1 MKSAKNNNKSAY
13 GYPCEY
19 CEGTVRSKRVKR
31 EAFKH
36 KNGFV
41 ILEDVDVGV
50 CEICGSRYYGAE
62 ILHTVHDVATGA
74 KPFERTEAI
83 PVAHA

>member
-1 MKSAKNNNKSAY
+1 MYDYK
-13 GYPCEY
+13 CEY

-41 ILEDVDVGV
+41 ILEDVYVGV

-62 ILHTVHDVATGA
+62 ILHTVHDVATSA

>member
-1 MKSAKNNNKSAY
+1 MASEF

-19 CEGTVRSKRVKR
+19 CDGTVRSKRVQQ

-41 ILEDVDVGV
+41 ILEDVVIGV
-50 CEICGSRYYGAE
+50 CDRCGSRYSSAE
-62 ILHTVHDVATGA
+62 TLRRVHEIASGQRQPD
-74 KPFERTEAI
+74 RTEQV
-83 PVAHA
+83 PVARA

>member
-1 MKSAKNNNKSAY
+1 MYDYK
-13 GYPCEY
+13 CEY

-50 CEICGSRYYGAE
+50 CDICGSRYYGAE

-74 KPFERTEAI
+74 KAFERTEAI
-83 PVAHA
+83 PVAHI

>member
-1 MKSAKNNNKSAY
+1 MYDYK
-13 GYPCEY
+13 CEY
-19 CEGTVRSKRVKR
+19 CEGTVRAKKVRR

-41 ILEDVDVGV
+41 ILEDVEIGV
-50 CEICGSRYYGAE
+50 CDACGSRYYNSE
-62 ILHTVHDVATGA
+62 ILHAVHDIATGA

-83 PVAHA
+83 PVAHL

>member
-1 MKSAKNNNKSAY
+1 MYDYK
-13 GYPCEY
+13 CEH
-19 CEGTVRSKRVKR
+19 CEGTVRAKKVER

-36 KNGFV
+36 KSGFV
-41 ILEDVDVGV
+41 ILEDVEVGV
-50 CEICGSRYYGAE
+50 CDACGSSYYNAE
-62 ILHTVHDVATGA
+62 ILHTVHDLATGA

>member
-1 MKSAKNNNKSAY
+1 MYDYK
-13 GYPCEY
+13 CEY

-50 CEICGSRYYGAE
+50 CEICGSRYYEAA
-62 ILHTVHDVATGA
+62 ILHTVHDVATGV